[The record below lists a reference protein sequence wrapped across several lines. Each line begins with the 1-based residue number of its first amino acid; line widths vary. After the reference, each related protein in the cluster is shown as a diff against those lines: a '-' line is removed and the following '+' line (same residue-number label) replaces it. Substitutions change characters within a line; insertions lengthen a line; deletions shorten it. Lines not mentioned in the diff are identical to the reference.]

1 MTTAAQEI
9 VAESPDFLIKP
20 PIQYA
25 PDVQSTAVQQ
35 NWYRIAFRQLHLA
48 RPCFKEKTGVP
59 VDLFPHE
66 ARLRNMTYSAP
77 LYVDIEKTTI
87 QNPGT
92 DLQEETVET
101 LPRVYIGKVPIMVR
115 SSFCHLHGKSDVD
128 LMNLGECP
136 YDQGAYFVINGGEK
150 VVIAHER
157 TANNQVYTYERKQ
170 PAKYSYVG
178 EIRSVLDMSQKPTA
192 TLYVGMLTHSGRI
205 EVTIPYIRAP
215 IPLVVVFR
223 ALGEIAD
230 RDILE
235 KIVYNFGDDDM
246 LQLLRPSL
254 HEAFVVQSQD
264 VALDFIGKRGSTV
277 GVQRQ
282 DRIRYARDILQKE
295 FLPHVGVGASL
306 ETKKAY
312 FLGHMV
318 HRLLAAHLR
327 RLVIDDRDHYGNK
340 RLDLAGPLMALLF
353 RQLFRRMTEDVRKYV
368 DKTLAYGKE
377 FNLTMAVKPS
387 IITKGLKYSLATGN
401 WGMQGG
407 AGVKTG
413 VAQVL
418 NRLTYSS
425 MLSHLRRLN
434 APIGRE
440 GKLAKPRQLHNT
452 QWGIV
457 SRARRRRSPATFF
470 FVPHALSFSQVCPAE
485 TPEGGACGLVKNLA
499 LMAYVS
505 VNSSSEPV
513 KQFCEEFNVESLEEI
528 RPSDVCNATKVFVNG
543 EWIGVHREPGEL
555 VTNLRSLRRQYQGIV
570 GETSVLHDFMAGEIR
585 VYTDQGRAL
594 RPLYIVEQGRL
605 LIRRRQIVQ
614 LAQRHET
621 HFDWSQLVAGGFVE
635 YLDVQEEETAMIAMF
650 VDDVDKGRQ
659 DAHAVIRSHTHC
671 EIHPSMVLGVCGSII
686 PFPDHN
692 QSPRNTYQSAMGK
705 QAMGIYITNF
715 QLRMDTMAHLLF
727 YPQKPLV
734 TTRSMEYLH
743 FRELPAGINCVVAIM
758 CYTGYNQEDSVL
770 LNQSS
775 VDRGLFR
782 SAFFRTYHDQEKR
795 DASAA
800 AQADLAAD
808 GIVEQFEKPE
818 RETTLGMRRRNYDKL
833 ERDGLVA
840 PGTRVT
846 GEDVIVGKTTLLPP
860 TGENV
865 RARSQTKKD
874 SSQQLRST
882 ETGMI
887 DEVILTTNADD
898 VRFVKIRTRSVRVP
912 QIGDKFSSRHGQKG
926 TCGMLYRQED
936 MPFTVEG
943 ITPDIIVNPHAIP
956 SRMTIGQ
963 LVECVMG
970 KVAALMGEEG
980 DATPFTEATVDSFC
994 DALHKCGY
1002 QQRGNEVLYSGH
1014 TSRQLPSQIFIGPTY
1029 YQRLK
1034 HMVDDKVHARAR
1046 GPVSQLVRQPL
1057 EGRGRDGGLRF
1068 GEMERD
1074 W

>member
-470 FVPHALSFSQVCPAE
+470 LSLTLF
-485 TPEGGACGLVKNLA
+485 L
-499 LMAYVS
+499 
-505 VNSSSEPV
+505 
-513 KQFCEEFNVESLEEI
+513 
-528 RPSDVCNATKVFVNG
+528 
-543 EWIGVHREPGEL
+543 
-555 VTNLRSLRRQYQGIV
+555 SLRCAR
-570 GETSVLHDFMAGEIR
+570 
-585 VYTDQGRAL
+585 L
-594 RPLYIVEQGRL
+594 RRPK
-605 LIRRRQIVQ
+605 
-614 LAQRHET
+614 A
-621 HFDWSQLVAGGFVE
+621 
-635 YLDVQEEETAMIAMF
+635 
-650 VDDVDKGRQ
+650 
-659 DAHAVIRSHTHC
+659 
-671 EIHPSMVLGVCGSII
+671 
-686 PFPDHN
+686 
-692 QSPRNTYQSAMGK
+692 
-705 QAMGIYITNF
+705 
-715 QLRMDTMAHLLF
+715 
-727 YPQKPLV
+727 
-734 TTRSMEYLH
+734 
-743 FRELPAGINCVVAIM
+743 
-758 CYTGYNQEDSVL
+758 
-770 LNQSS
+770 
-775 VDRGLFR
+775 
-782 SAFFRTYHDQEKR
+782 
-795 DASAA
+795 
-800 AQADLAAD
+800 
-808 GIVEQFEKPE
+808 
-818 RETTLGMRRRNYDKL
+818 
-833 ERDGLVA
+833 
-840 PGTRVT
+840 
-846 GEDVIVGKTTLLPP
+846 
-860 TGENV
+860 
-865 RARSQTKKD
+865 
-874 SSQQLRST
+874 
-882 ETGMI
+882 
-887 DEVILTTNADD
+887 
-898 VRFVKIRTRSVRVP
+898 
-912 QIGDKFSSRHGQKG
+912 
-926 TCGMLYRQED
+926 
-936 MPFTVEG
+936 
-943 ITPDIIVNPHAIP
+943 
-956 SRMTIGQ
+956 
-963 LVECVMG
+963 
-970 KVAALMGEEG
+970 
-980 DATPFTEATVDSFC
+980 
-994 DALHKCGY
+994 
-1002 QQRGNEVLYSGH
+1002 
-1014 TSRQLPSQIFIGPTY
+1014 
-1029 YQRLK
+1029 
-1034 HMVDDKVHARAR
+1034 ARAA
-1046 GPVSQLVRQPL
+1046 
-1057 EGRGRDGGLRF
+1057 
-1068 GEMERD
+1068 